1 LELNKTSGF
10 VFIWFA
16 KAIAVVLCFTL
27 NALSPRQC
35 TLNLKSSRNGKSS
48 LRGFDF
54 SGRQYG
60 RTGLQGTIGGRVDL
74 VLVVGSDNLEVVV
87 VVEDVVAAGAAALVL
102 QEGAEVV
109 EMVVAGAAIVGI
121 VDAGTPAVVG
131 IKVEVIVAEAA
142 IEGIDDAN
150 TSVVLT
156 KEAADTAVVGMS
168 TAGTA
173 GEKVV

>member
-27 NALSPRQC
+27 NAPRQR

-131 IKVEVIVAEAA
+131 IKEEVIVAEAA